1 MQTTTHFPHDWTFP
15 PITHQA
21 NGFFDRAA
29 LLARL
34 ELQDWR
40 EWVTLGLRHAK
51 WDAERFF
58 ASNPTARA
66 YVTLVWYG
74 DGSVRLVRIGPRG
87 GHKVL
92 WTFRQAD

>member
-1 MQTTTHFPHDWTFP
+1 METHFPQDWNLP
-15 PITHQA
+15 PLSHPVNA
-21 NGFFDRAA
+21 LFDRAA

-40 EWVTLGLRHAK
+40 NWITLGLRRAK
-51 WDAERFF
+51 WEAERFF
-58 ASNPTARA
+58 ATEPTARA
-66 YVTLVWYG
+66 YVTLVWHA

-87 GHKVL
+87 GHRVL